1 MLNLDNLNAIK
12 RLDKTNMLGS
22 IDLLHKQVG
31 QTWNDIQEFEVP
43 DNYKNVKK
51 VIINGMG
58 GSGIGGHI
66 VRTLFS
72 DKIKI
77 PVMQINSYKIPECL
91 DRNTLYIVSS
101 YSGTTEEP
109 LTEIGK
115 AVKKKAKVIGIT
127 TGGKQKII
135 FDKYELPYFNFEP
148 LYNPCD
154 QPRMGLGY
162 SIFGQVGIFERCG
175 LIDIKDKQ
183 VEEVRKVLRA
193 SVNRFGS
200 KISIKTNIAK
210 QTAKKL
216 CGKIPIIIASEFLE
230 GNAHTMANQIN
241 ENAKNFAAYHL
252 ISELNHHLM
261 EGLKHPKSNSKN
273 LFFLFINSD
282 LYYSRNQKRYSITQ
296 DVVEKNKVGWTEF
309 KPKSKTKLLQA
320 FEVLS
325 FGSYVGFYL
334 AMLNGLNPAPI
345 PYVDY
350 FKERLS

>member
-1 MLNLDNLNAIK
+1 MLNLDNFNAIK

-66 VRTLFS
+66 VRTLFY
-72 DKIKI
+72 DKLKI

-91 DRNTLYIVSS
+91 DRETLYIVSS

-109 LTEIGK
+109 LAEIGK
-115 AVKKKAKVIGIT
+115 AVKKGAKVIGIT
-127 TGGKQKII
+127 TGGKQQKI
-135 FDKYELPYFNFEP
+135 FSEHGLPCFVFEP

-175 LIDIKDKQ
+175 LIQIKDKE
-183 VEEVRKVLRA
+183 VEDVRKVLKT
-193 SVNRFGS
+193 SVNRYGS
-200 KISIKTNIAK
+200 RISIKSNLAK

-216 CGKIPIIIASEFLE
+216 YGKIPVLVASEFLE
-230 GNAHTMANQIN
+230 GNAHTMANQMN
-241 ENAKNFAAYHL
+241 ENAKNFSSYFL

-261 EGLKHPKSNSKN
+261 EGLRYPKANSKN

-282 LYYSRNQKRYSITQ
+282 LYYQKNQKRYSITQ
-296 DVVEKNKVGWTEF
+296 DIVEKNRVGWAEF
-309 KPKSKTKLLQA
+309 KPKSKSKLLQA

-345 PYVDY
+345 PFVDY
-350 FKERLS
+350 FKEKLS